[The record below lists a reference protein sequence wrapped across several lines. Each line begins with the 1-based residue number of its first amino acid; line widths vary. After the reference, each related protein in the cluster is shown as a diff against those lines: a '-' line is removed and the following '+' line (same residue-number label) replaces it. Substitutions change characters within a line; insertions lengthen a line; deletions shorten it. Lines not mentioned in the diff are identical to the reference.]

1 MAGVVTAAGRAS
13 RYWLAAGLWLVFF
26 VVYNANGREIPSG
39 DSQAAKLAAIGLARH
54 HTLTL
59 DGVVG
64 RQPVYA
70 ERQAFVKDVDGHWR
84 NAYPLPPVVEAATVA
99 AALHAVGILPLDA
112 ASAPALAGKIT
123 ASLLASLAGLFAFL
137 TARRICGTP
146 AAALVAAGFALG
158 TGMWPVASQTLWQ
171 HATAV
176 CSAAA
181 AIWLWSATDR
191 PGAGRM
197 AAIGLLLGWA
207 GCARPQIAPM
217 IVVLAAGLL
226 RPATWAQRIAGVL
239 AFLTPIAILS
249 ALNVLWFGDPRG
261 AMSVLHSVNWA
272 NHGVTSTWREPIG
285 GLLGLLFSP
294 SRGLLIFSPI
304 ALLPLAARNARPEQR
319 ALIGWTA
326 AAAAVQ
332 LLLYA
337 SYSVWWGGF
346 TYGPRYVLDLL
357 PALVPAAA
365 LGAARLSTASRT
377 ARALAG
383 AALVWSLVTS
393 ATGAF
398 CFPNDSWNVDPES
411 VNRAHGRLW
420 EVRDSQILRCWSRG
434 ISPQNFALFDKAA
447 WRRAE

>member
-1 MAGVVTAAGRAS
+1 MTPARSAS
-13 RYWLAAGLWLVFF
+13 RFWIAAGLWLLFF
-26 VVYNANGREIPSG
+26 VAYNANGREIPSG

-59 DGVVG
+59 DGAVG
-64 RQPVYA
+64 RQQVYL
-70 ERQAFVKDVDGHWR
+70 ERQAFAKDIQGHWR
-84 NAYPLPPVVEAATVA
+84 NAYPLPPVVEAAAVA
-99 AALHAVGILPLDA
+99 AVLHAVGILPFDA

-123 ASLLASLAGLFAFL
+123 ASLVASLAGLFAFL
-137 TARRICGTP
+137 TARRFCGTW

-171 HATAV
+171 HATAA
-176 CSAAA
+176 CSAMA
-181 AIWLWSATDR
+181 AIWLWSSTDR

-197 AAIGLLLGWA
+197 VAIGLLLGWS

-226 RPATWAQRIAGVL
+226 RPATSAQRIAGVL
-239 AFLTPIAILS
+239 AFLVPVAILS
-249 ALNVLWFGDPRG
+249 VLNVLWFGDPRG
-261 AMSVLHSVNWA
+261 AMSMLHSVNWA

-304 ALLPLAARNARPEQR
+304 ALVPLAARNARPKDR
-319 ALIGWTA
+319 ALIGWSA
-326 AAAAVQ
+326 AAGAVQ

-365 LGAARLSTASRT
+365 LGAARLSSASRPV
-377 ARALAG
+377 RALAG
-383 AALVWSLVTS
+383 AALLWSIVTA

-398 CFPNDSWNVDPES
+398 YFPNDNWNVDPQS

-434 ISPQNFALFDKAA
+434 PSPQNFALFDKAA
-447 WRRAE
+447 WRRPD